1 MYTYSV
7 YIMYCRH
14 RDYVYI
20 INHIYMCVCYTT
32 TIQHY
37 WMTHPAAQNKQKIV
51 WLTRGWTPVRIM
63 ANILNMWSTCPA
75 QALGKLKNW
84 RGRKA
89 SSETIFGATSVARV
103 EQRRRIE
110 PLRVD

>member
-20 INHIYMCVCYTT
+20 INHIYICVCYTT

-37 WMTHPAAQNKQKIV
+37 WMTHPAAQNKQKSC
-51 WLTRGWTPVRIM
+51 LTDKR
-63 ANILNMWSTCPA
+63 LNACTNHGQYS
-75 QALGKLKNW
+75 KYVIYV
-84 RGRKA
+84 
-89 SSETIFGATSVARV
+89 SSPSAG
-103 EQRRRIE
+103 
-110 PLRVD
+110 